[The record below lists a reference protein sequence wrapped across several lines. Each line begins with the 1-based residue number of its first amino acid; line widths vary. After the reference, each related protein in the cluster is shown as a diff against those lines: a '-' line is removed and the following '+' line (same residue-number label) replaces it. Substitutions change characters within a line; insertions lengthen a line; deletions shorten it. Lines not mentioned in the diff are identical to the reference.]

1 MTDTPEDQLEVPDI
15 SEATAASA
23 IDVPEIY
30 EMSLDVTIDD
40 AGPCRKHVKVTVPR
54 KDIDHHFE
62 ETVEKFR
69 GEADVPGFR
78 PGMVPSQLIQKRFKK
93 ELASQVKQDILLES
107 LEQISEKNDLDPINQ
122 PDIDLESL
130 ELPEEGDF
138 TYEFD
143 VEVRPEFDLPDYS
156 GLKLDRPTKEI
167 DDEEV
172 EKSLERYLS
181 QYASLEDR
189 EGAAEADDFVALKLK
204 AEQDGKTVR
213 EIDEFYVRVKPTLRF
228 EDAELEGFDKLIAGH
243 TKGDKV
249 ETIATISDEAA
260 SIEMRGEE
268 LALTLEIIEVKA
280 IKLPELDSE
289 FLERIDMESAD
300 ELKDA
305 IRDSLERQLK
315 HEQRQSARKQ
325 VLEQITASADW
336 DLPEKLVLN
345 QVDNALRREMLEMQ
359 QAGYTTQQIRSREN
373 EMRQKAVSETRQA
386 LKEHFVLDKIAE
398 TEEIEVTPSD
408 IESEIFMMA
417 MQSGENPR
425 RVRAR
430 MQKSG
435 MIENL
440 EAQIRERKA
449 IDSILDRATFNDVPA
464 EEDDD
469 GDNVEAVRYA
479 LCQTV
484 THAPAEEEAET
495 EETDE

>member
-1 MTDTPEDQLEVPDI
+1 MTDTPEEQLDVPDI
-15 SEATAASA
+15 SEAAAA
-23 IDVPEIY
+23 VETPEIY

-54 KDIDHHFE
+54 KDIDHHFG
-62 ETVEKFR
+62 ETTEKFR

-78 PGMVPSQLIQKRFKK
+78 PGMVPAQLVQKRFKK

-107 LEQISEKNDLDPINQ
+107 LEQISEKHDLDPINQ
-122 PDIDLESL
+122 PDLDLETL
-130 ELPEEGDF
+130 ELPDEGDF

-156 GLKLDRPTKEI
+156 GLQLDRPSKEI

-189 EGAAEADDFVALKLK
+189 EGAAEADDYVALKLK
-204 AEQDGKTVR
+204 AEHDGKTVR
-213 EIDEFYVRVKPTLRF
+213 EIDEFYVRVKPTVRF
-228 EDAELEGFDKLIAGH
+228 EDAELEGFDKLIAGNS
-243 TKGDKV
+243 KGDKV
-249 ETIATISDEAA
+249 NTTVTISDEA
-260 SIEMRGEE
+260 SKIEMRGEE
-268 LALTLEIIEVKA
+268 LALTLEILEVKA
-280 IKLPELDSE
+280 VKLPELDSE
-289 FLERIDMESAD
+289 FLSRIEMDSAD
-300 ELKDA
+300 DLKEA
-305 IRDSLERQLK
+305 IKDSLERQLK
-315 HEQRQSARKQ
+315 HEQRQSARGQ

-345 QVDNALRREMLEMQ
+345 QVENALNREMLEMQ

-398 TEEIEVTPSD
+398 TEEIKVSPSD
-408 IESEIFMMA
+408 IEAEIFMMA

-430 MQKSG
+430 LQKSG

-449 IDSILDRATFNDVPA
+449 IDVILDQAKFNDVPA
-464 EEDDD
+464 EDDD
-469 GDNVEAVRYA
+469 ESNNVEAVRYA
-479 LCQTV
+479 LCQQFTQ
-484 THAPAEEEAET
+484 APVEEEAEVA